1 MLKTR
6 NKNKKEEH
14 IDESWLIPYAD
25 MLTLLLALFIVLF
38 AVSTVDAQKF
48 EDMANSF
55 KSALNG
61 GTGAMDYTSPVS
73 VVEKSSI
80 PTAERSITPEDDRPE
95 QATQKASLDQL
106 QLAAIKKKIDAYI
119 EDKNLSKSLRTT
131 LTESGLIITILD
143 NALFDSGSAHV
154 KEEAVGLAGEI
165 SQLLVTDPPR
175 NIIIA
180 GHTDNIPIQNSEF
193 QSNWEL
199 SAHRSINFMNLLLQN
214 EKLDPKK
221 FSQAGYGEHHPV
233 APNDT
238 SEGRAKNRRVEVKI
252 LPFNQ

>member
-6 NKNKKEEH
+6 DKKKKEEH

-48 EDMANSF
+48 ESMANSF

-61 GTGAMDYTSPVS
+61 GTGPMDYTSPVS

-80 PTAERSITPEDDRPE
+80 PVAETVITPEDDKE
-95 QATQKASLDQL
+95 EDANIDQV
-106 QLAAIKKKIDAYI
+106 QLEEIKKRIDKYI
-119 EDKNLSKSLRTT
+119 EEKKLSRSLRTT

-143 NALFDSGSAHV
+143 NALFASGSATV
-154 KEEAVGLAGEI
+154 KKDAVGLAKEI

-180 GHTDNIPIQNSEF
+180 GHTDNVPISNSNF
-193 QSNWEL
+193 DSNWEL
-199 SAHRSINFMNLLLQN
+199 SAHRSINFMNLLLEN
-214 EKLDPKK
+214 KKLDPRK

-238 SEGRAKNRRVEVKI
+238 AAGKAKNRRVEVKI
-252 LPFNQ
+252 LPNK